1 MNGSLRVKP
10 CVIQLKTMRKTII
23 CLTLTDFK
31 QRTSN
36 RTNTDIAKKA
46 YNSPGKYKSEN
57 SKHMKMV
64 DILASDG
71 KYTSSIGKMSQS
83 LAESSNGSTVRFN
96 GYHSQYV

>member
-1 MNGSLRVKP
+1 MS
-10 CVIQLKTMRKTII
+10 
-23 CLTLTDFK
+23 LTDFK
-31 QRTSN
+31 QGTSYG
-36 RTNTDIAKKA
+36 TNTDIAKKA
-46 YNSPGKYKSEN
+46 YNSTGKYKNEN

-83 LAESSNGSTVRFN
+83 LVESSNGSTVRFN